1 MNEKEKKEYLERYK
15 KAKEKGVPFFPD
27 IIFKDV
33 VVSLVIFLVLVAL
46 AYFLGV
52 PTEARADPN
61 DATYTPRPEWYFL
74 FLFQLLKY
82 FPGKLEVVGV
92 MVIPGLLILLLFALP
107 FIDRSTRRHFL
118 DRPIA
123 SVLALL
129 VVGGIATLT
138 ILSVRESPPPQVAAP
153 VDQAAALYAKNCANC
168 HGPGIVVPA
177 GTDLHQ
183 LIAQGKHEGMPAWGG
198 DLSTDEIDALAGF
211 ITSPNG
217 SAVYTQECGACHKTL
232 VQASGNPQ
240 ELQRVFEEGPNYPP
254 HQKQST
260 PAWKQTLTDAQRN
273 AVLNF
278 LAAPDG
284 QRLFEVNC
292 SGCHGFGV
300 TFTGTESQ
308 LRDIISKGG
317 QHLSMP
323 AWQGTLSQA
332 DLDTLAAYVTDPAS
346 NPAGKTLFGQRC
358 SVCHGNTV
366 PTAPDLESARKI
378 IASGGA
384 HVTMPVWGKILTP
397 EQLDALVNY
406 TLTASKG
413 QSAEE
418 GAQLFVSNCAVC
430 HGQFGEGGPN
440 PANPSQTIVPISSA
454 EFLKTRDD
462 LTLRSIISQ
471 GQPNFG
477 MSPFGSANGGPL
489 SDDQIDALVA
499 FIRSWEANPPVNLPA
514 EVAAGRAAL
523 SGSQVFAN
531 VCARCHGAN
540 GEGGIG
546 PAFNTADFQ
555 NRYDDQSLL
564 NVIDKGREATPMIAW
579 GDLLSAG
586 QLQQLVQYIRTL
598 KPIASAP
605 EGTATPAATPSASSF
620 SGQVLP
626 ILKANC
632 QVCHNSGTKLG
643 GWDAS
648 SYSTVMAGGKGG
660 PVVIAGNVEK
670 SPLAQMLQGTNGQ
683 TMPPQGSLPQADLQV
698 ILNWIASGA
707 QDN

>member
-15 KAKEKGVPFFPD
+15 KAKERGVPFFPD

-33 VVSLVIFLVLVAL
+33 IVALLVFIVLAAL
-46 AYFLGV
+46 AYFVGV

-61 DATYTPRPEWYFL
+61 DTTYTPRPEWYFL

-82 FPGKLEVVGV
+82 FPGNLEVIGV
-92 MVIPGLLILLLFALP
+92 VVIPGLFILLLFALP
-107 FIDRSTRRHFL
+107 FIDRNPKRYFL
-118 DRPIA
+118 NRPFA
-123 SVLALL
+123 SVSAL
-129 VVGGIATLT
+129 VVVAGVVGLT
-138 ILSVRESPPPQVAAP
+138 ILSVREAPPPQIAAP
-153 VDQAAALYAKNCANC
+153 VDQAAALYARNCANC
-168 HGPGIVVPA
+168 HGPSITVPP

-211 ITSPNG
+211 ITSPRG
-217 SAVYTQECGACHKTL
+217 SALYAQYCGECHKSL

-254 HQKQST
+254 HQNQNV
-260 PAWKQTLTDAQRN
+260 PNWRETLTDAERN
-273 AVLNF
+273 ALLNF

-284 QRLFEVNC
+284 QRLFEINC

-308 LRDIISKGG
+308 LRDLISKGG
-317 QHLSMP
+317 QHLTMP

-332 DLDTLAAYVTDPAS
+332 DVETLAAYVTDPAS
-346 NPAGKTLFGQRC
+346 NPAGKTLFGQHC
-358 SVCHGNTV
+358 SVCHGDKV
-366 PTAPDLESARKI
+366 PTAPDIETARKVI
-378 IASGGA
+378 SSGGA

-397 EQLDALVNY
+397 EQLNALIQY
-406 TLTASKG
+406 TLAASKG
-413 QSAEE
+413 KGPEE
-418 GAQLFVSNCAVC
+418 GANLFASNCAVC

-462 LTLRSIISQ
+462 FTMRNIISQ

-477 MSPFGSANGGPL
+477 MSPFGAAYGGPL

-499 FIRSWEANPPVNLPA
+499 YIRSWEANPPVSLPP
-514 EVAAGRAAL
+514 EVAAAREAL
-523 SGSQVFAN
+523 NGSQVFAK

-546 PAFNTADFQ
+546 PAFNTQDFQ
-555 NRYDDQSLL
+555 NRYDDQALL
-564 NVIDKGREATPMIAW
+564 DRIANGREATPMIAW
-579 GDLLSAG
+579 GEVLSPD
-586 QLQQLVQYIRTL
+586 QLQQLVRYIRTL
-598 KPIASAP
+598 KPSTTEAG
-605 EGTATPAATPSASSF
+605 GTTTASSF

-626 ILKANC
+626 IFQAKC
-632 QVCHNSGTKLG
+632 QACHNSDTKFG

-648 SYSTVMAGGKGG
+648 SYETVMTSGNNS
-660 PVVIAGNVEK
+660 PVVIAGDIKN
-670 SPLAQMLQGTNGQ
+670 SLLAQLIQGTKGKL
-683 TMPPQGSLPQADLQV
+683 MPPQGSLPQEEIQA
-698 ILNWIASGA
+698 ILDWIASGA
-707 QDN
+707 PNN

>member
-1 MNEKEKKEYLERYK
+1 MNEKERKEYLERYK

-33 VVSLVIFLVLVAL
+33 VISLLVFIVLVSL

-52 PTEARADPN
+52 PTEARANPN

-82 FPGKLEVVGV
+82 FPGNLEVIGV
-92 MVIPGLLILLLFALP
+92 MVIPGLFILLLFALP
-107 FIDRSTRRHFL
+107 FIDRSPKRHFL
-118 DRPIA
+118 NRPFA
-123 SVLALL
+123 SVAALL
-129 VVGGIATLT
+129 VVAGIGTLT
-138 ILSVRESPPPQVAAP
+138 VLSVREAPPPQIAAP
-153 VDQAAALYAKNCANC
+153 VDQAAALYAQNCANC
-168 HGPGIVVPA
+168 HGPSIQVPP

-211 ITSPNG
+211 ITSPKG
-217 SAVYTQECGACHKTL
+217 SALYTQYCGECHKSI

-254 HQKQST
+254 HQNQNV
-260 PAWKQTLTDAQRN
+260 PNWKETLTDAERN

-284 QRLFEVNC
+284 QRLFEINC

-300 TFTGTESQ
+300 TFSGTESQ
-308 LRDIISKGG
+308 LRDLISKGG
-317 QHLSMP
+317 QHLTMP
-323 AWQGTLSQA
+323 AWQGTLSQT
-332 DLDTLAAYVTDPAS
+332 DLETLAAYVTDPTS
-346 NPAGKTLFGQRC
+346 TPAGQTLFGQHC
-358 SVCHGNTV
+358 SVCHGDKV
-366 PTAPDLESARKI
+366 PAAPDIETARKVI
-378 IASGGA
+378 SSGGA

-397 EQLDALVNY
+397 EQLDALVTY
-406 TLTASKG
+406 ALAAAKG
-413 QSAEE
+413 QSTEE
-418 GAQLFVSNCAVC
+418 GAQLFASNCAVC

-440 PANPSQTIVPISSA
+440 PANPSDTIVPISSA

-462 LTLRSIISQ
+462 FTLRNIISE
-471 GQPNFG
+471 GQPDFG

-499 FIRSWEANPPVNLPA
+499 YIRAWETNPPVNLPP
-514 EVAAGRAAL
+514 EVASGRAAL
-523 SGSQVFAN
+523 NGSQVFAN

-546 PAFNTADFQ
+546 PALNTQDFQ
-555 NRYDDQSLL
+555 NRYDDQTLL
-564 NVIDKGREATPMIAW
+564 NTITNGREATPMIAW
-579 GDLLSAG
+579 GEVLSPS

-598 KPIASAP
+598 KTSAGAS
-605 EGTATPAATPSASSF
+605 EGTATPTASSF

-626 ILKANC
+626 ILQAKC
-632 QVCHNSGTKLG
+632 QMCHNSGTKLG

-648 SYSTVMAGGKGG
+648 SYESVMTSGDNG
-660 PVVIAGNVEK
+660 PVVVAGDAQN
-670 SPLAQMLQGTNGQ
+670 SLLARRIQGMNASI
-683 TMPPQGSLPQADLQV
+683 MPPSGSLPQDEIQI
-698 ILNWIASGA
+698 ILDWIVAGA
-707 QDN
+707 NNN

>member
-1 MNEKEKKEYLERYK
+1 MNEKERKEYLERYK

-33 VVSLVIFLVLVAL
+33 VISLLVFIVLVSL

-82 FPGKLEVVGV
+82 FPGNLEVIGV
-92 MVIPGLLILLLFALP
+92 MVIPGLFILLLFALP
-107 FIDRSTRRHFL
+107 FIDRSPKRHFL
-118 DRPIA
+118 NRPFA
-123 SVLALL
+123 SVAALL
-129 VVGGIATLT
+129 VVAGIGTLT
-138 ILSVRESPPPQVAAP
+138 VLSVREAPPPQIAAP
-153 VDQAAALYAKNCANC
+153 VDQAAALYAQNCANC
-168 HGPGIVVPA
+168 HGPSIQVPP

-211 ITSPNG
+211 ITSPKG
-217 SAVYTQECGACHKTL
+217 SALYTQYCGECHKSI

-254 HQKQST
+254 HQNQNV
-260 PAWKQTLTDAQRN
+260 PNWKETLTDAERN

-284 QRLFEVNC
+284 QRLFEINC

-300 TFTGTESQ
+300 TFSGTESQ
-308 LRDIISKGG
+308 LRDLISKGG
-317 QHLSMP
+317 QHLTMP
-323 AWQGTLSQA
+323 AWQGTLSQT
-332 DLDTLAAYVTDPAS
+332 DLETLAAYVTDPTS
-346 NPAGKTLFGQRC
+346 TPAGQTLFGQHC
-358 SVCHGNTV
+358 SVCHGDKV
-366 PTAPDLESARKI
+366 PAAPDIETARKVI
-378 IASGGA
+378 SSGGA

-397 EQLDALVNY
+397 EQLDALVTY
-406 TLTASKG
+406 ALAAAKG
-413 QSAEE
+413 QSTEE
-418 GAQLFVSNCAVC
+418 GAQLFASNCAVC

-440 PANPSQTIVPISSA
+440 PANPSDTIVPISSA

-462 LTLRSIISQ
+462 FTLRNIISE
-471 GQPNFG
+471 GQPDFG

-499 FIRSWEANPPVNLPA
+499 YIRAWETNPPVNLPP

-523 SGSQVFAN
+523 NGSQVFAN

-546 PAFNTADFQ
+546 PALNTQDFQ
-555 NRYDDQSLL
+555 NRYDDQTLL
-564 NVIDKGREATPMIAW
+564 NTITNGREATPMIAW
-579 GDLLSAG
+579 GEVLSPS

-598 KPIASAP
+598 KTSAGAS
-605 EGTATPAATPSASSF
+605 EGTATPTASGF

-626 ILKANC
+626 ILQAKC
-632 QVCHNSGTKLG
+632 QMCHNSGTKLG

-648 SYSTVMAGGKGG
+648 SYESVMTSGDNG
-660 PVVIAGNVEK
+660 PVVVAGDAQN
-670 SPLAQMLQGTNGQ
+670 SLLARRIQGMNASI
-683 TMPPQGSLPQADLQV
+683 MPPSGSLPQDEIQI
-698 ILNWIASGA
+698 ILDWIVAGA
-707 QDN
+707 NNN